1 MRRLH
6 LHIGVEH
13 LNESI
18 SFYETLFKSKPTKLK
33 EDYAQWVL
41 EDPKINFAIST
52 RAEKIGVEHLGIQV
66 DNSVELNKIRED
78 LDHHQISTHS
88 DGEVTCCYAKS
99 EKSWVTDPSGIAW
112 ETFRTTAHSNT
123 FYKDNNDKTEID
135 SLETLT
141 TSNSGSAC
149 C

>member
-66 DNSVELNKIRED
+66 DNSVELNNIRED

-99 EKSWVTDPSGIAW
+99 EKSWVTDPNGLAW
-112 ETFRTTAHSNT
+112 EVYHTMEDAEMFHGEKKSQKSKALDVKS
-123 FYKDNNDKTEID
+123 KCK
-135 SLETLT
+135 
-141 TSNSGSAC
+141 
-149 C
+149 

>member
-99 EKSWVTDPSGIAW
+99 EKSWVTDPSGLAW
-112 ETFRTTAHSNT
+112 EVYHTMEDAEMFHGEKKSQKSKALYVKS
-123 FYKDNNDKTEID
+123 KCK
-135 SLETLT
+135 
-141 TSNSGSAC
+141 
-149 C
+149 

>member
-99 EKSWVTDPSGIAW
+99 EKSWVTDPSGLAW
-112 ETFRTTAHSNT
+112 EVYHTMEDAEMFHGEKKSQKSKALDVKS
-123 FYKDNNDKTEID
+123 KCK
-135 SLETLT
+135 
-141 TSNSGSAC
+141 
-149 C
+149 

>member
-99 EKSWVTDPSGIAW
+99 EKSWVTDPSGLAW
-112 ETFRTTAHSNT
+112 EVYHTMEDAEMFHGEKKSQKSKALDVKSNC
-123 FYKDNNDKTEID
+123 K
-135 SLETLT
+135 
-141 TSNSGSAC
+141 
-149 C
+149 